1 MFKQNISEVNDI
13 FKELAAMVHDQG
25 EIVDSI
31 EANVEKTEV
40 MVEEGASQLRQA
52 SNYSVSLLL
61 YIKLLLL
68 CIVYVCVCVHM
79 HAYLYTHI
87 CSHTQMYICIPPTHI
102 HACTCVYNNVYFY
115 SYTFCL
121 KREFLSCFVWIVE
134 Y

>member
-1 MFKQNISEVNDI
+1 
-13 FKELAAMVHDQG
+13 MVHDQG

-68 CIVYVCVCVHM
+68 CMCV
-79 HAYLYTHI
+79 T
-87 CSHTQMYICIPPTHI
+87 MYICMHTYTLTYIHI
-102 HACTCVYNNVYFY
+102 HRCIYVFPPHTYMHARVCIITCTFTVILFALKEN
-115 SYTFCL
+115 FCHAL
-121 KREFLSCFVWIVE
+121 CGL
-134 Y
+134 